1 MFENANL
8 NYINQTLEG
17 LNIDEYNFL
26 KENVGYIFTYNTSNY
41 STEEVLWSNDTAV
54 MFNIMSTILKF
65 RNVRLRFNSMNY
77 RNVTSNREKLENEIK
92 DTASNVTNILYF
104 PSGIVRAISY
114 LKDEEKLISDENRL
128 KNIELTLTEDGKH
141 IVKIYKYNEK
151 TLIFTNN
158 YSWNFLRKIISL
170 IPIFN
175 NIEFEDRDI
184 TLNNPN
190 EEELKKWIKLSGLDV
205 KKFFNTSGILYRE
218 MNLKDKLKEMNEEE
232 MIKLLATDGKLI
244 KRPLL
249 VSEEGILVGFKED
262 SYKQII

>member
-8 NYINQTLEG
+8 NHIYQTLEG

-26 KENVGYIFTYNTSNY
+26 KENVSYISTYNASNY
-41 STEEVLWSNDTAV
+41 LTEDVLWSNDTAV
-54 MFNIMSTILKF
+54 MFNIMGTILKF

-77 RNVTSNREKLENEIK
+77 RNVTSNRERLESEIK

-158 YSWNFLRKIISL
+158 YS
-170 IPIFN
+170 
-175 NIEFEDRDI
+175 
-184 TLNNPN
+184 
-190 EEELKKWIKLSGLDV
+190 
-205 KKFFNTSGILYRE
+205 
-218 MNLKDKLKEMNEEE
+218 
-232 MIKLLATDGKLI
+232 
-244 KRPLL
+244 
-249 VSEEGILVGFKED
+249 
-262 SYKQII
+262 